1 MEIVILRSPVKAA
14 RLRTLG
20 RARDGVLRLAV
31 DVTREVVAAGG
42 EFHADCEEALL
53 EDGSLGEH
61 VWGAD
66 LDPET
71 GTLRFQ
77 ALINIKPQQG
87 SRTMSV
93 EDPSVQ
99 ARIEDAAGK
108 LLFIT
113 DTATFVLQDGAT
125 TPPLDLSLVAV
136 GK

>member
-99 ARIEDAAGK
+99 ARIEAIVRRLFGGAA
-108 LLFIT
+108 
-113 DTATFVLQDGAT
+113 
-125 TPPLDLSLVAV
+125 
-136 GK
+136 